1 MKGNH
6 EMHVLGAKLGLI
18 FALTLVTL
26 SIANM
31 TLGIGAPIIVLLASF
46 YKGYAATLL
55 GTLMGLL
62 WGFIHGYVVGVFVF
76 LAKKY
81 TKI

>member
-1 MKGNH
+1 MKGNKEIH
-6 EMHVLGAKLGLI
+6 ALGAKLGLI
-18 FALTLVTL
+18 FAVTLVSL

-31 TLGIGAPIIVLLASF
+31 TLGIGGPIIVLLASF

-62 WGFIHGYVVGVFVF
+62 WGFIHGYVVGAAVYFVKKF
-76 LAKKY
+76 AK
-81 TKI
+81 I